1 MRGSQMIDFKLL
13 GIIMLVIA
21 IVSIQYSLNVI
32 VRLLKEIIQ
41 LLNLLNMKDK

>member
-1 MRGSQMIDFKLL
+1 MIDFKLL